1 MAQLGYTF
9 DASQVEP
16 SAPRGEVIPAGEYV
30 VQIVKSDMAP
40 TKNGAGQK
48 LDLELEVLE
57 GPHAKRHLWDLLN
70 LVNPSQQAQEIA
82 QRTLSSICHA
92 VGVLNVSDSEQLH
105 WRPMIAVVKVRPAD
119 ANYPAKNEIGGYK
132 PAPGARATAPSTPRP
147 AAPSTPRPA
156 APAAAPWKRGA
167 AA

>member
-9 DASQVEP
+9 DASLIEP

-92 VGVLNVSDSEQLH
+92 VGVLNVSNSEQLH
-105 WRPMIAVVKVRPAD
+105 WLPMIAVVRVKPAD

-147 AAPSTPRPA
+147 AAPSTPRQA